1 MAVSIVS
8 AKGWV
13 VIPKEIRDRFGLKK
27 GSRVRFVEYG
37 GVLRVIPEPEGPMEA
52 IEALY
57 GKYADGPSLTE
68 ELLKDRAWELEKEDQ
83 EYERF
88 FGSG

>member
-1 MAVSIVS
+1 MTASIVS

-13 VIPKEIRDRFGLKK
+13 VIPKELRERYGLRK

-37 GVLRVIPEPEGPMEA
+37 GVLRVIPEPENPLDA

-57 GKYADGPSLTE
+57 GKYADGPSLTAD
-68 ELLKDRAWELEKEDQ
+68 LLKEHAWELEKEEQ
-83 EYERF
+83 EHERF
-88 FGSG
+88 SDS

>member
-1 MAVSIVS
+1 MTASIVS

-13 VIPKEIRDRFGLKK
+13 VIPKELRERYGLRK

-37 GVLRVIPEPEGPMEA
+37 GVLRVIPEPENPLDA

-57 GKYADGPSLTE
+57 GKYADGPSLTAD
-68 ELLKDRAWELEKEDQ
+68 LLRERAWELEKEEQ
-83 EYERF
+83 EHERF
-88 FGSG
+88 SDS

>member
-1 MAVSIVS
+1 MTASIVS

-13 VIPKEIRDRFGLKK
+13 VIPKELRERYGLRK

-37 GVLRVIPEPEGPMEA
+37 GVLRVIPEPETPLDA

-57 GKYADGPSLTE
+57 GKYADGPSLTAD
-68 ELLKDRAWELEKEDQ
+68 LLRERAWELEKEEQ
-83 EYERF
+83 EHERF
-88 FGSG
+88 SDS